1 VFFLRGSI
9 AMQKL
14 LRAPTR
20 VVHSRVYDSTVWERW
35 KPRGDDIVIGTYAK
49 VGTTWTQRIVCL
61 LVFQSDEPRPLHE
74 VSPWFEMRPLGPPMD
89 LRFELAEAQT
99 HRRFLKTHLPYDSLP
114 VYEGVKFIHVA
125 RDGRD
130 AALSFHN
137 HLFNFTQA
145 MKDGFD
151 AASLAD
157 PKFQDRHPPVPEDPA
172 AYFRQWLAT
181 DGDGQGDAGAGFFH
195 MENSYWAARHDP
207 NMLMVHYADLKADR
221 EGEMRRI
228 ADFLGIVIPESV
240 WPSLVAAAGFEEMK
254 REAKAAGGLDF
265 AFAKGADTFFNK
277 GTNGRWQGV
286 FKAED
291 LAAYDARVKRA
302 FAPELAH
309 WLEHGRLG

>member
-1 VFFLRGSI
+1 
-9 AMQKL
+9 MPNL

-35 KPRGDDIVIGTYAK
+35 KPRSDDIIIGTYAK
-49 VGTTWTQRIVCL
+49 VGTTWTQRIVCM
-61 LVFQSDEPRPLHE
+61 LVFGTAEAKSLHE
-74 VSPWFEMRPLGPPMD
+74 VSPWFERGLGPPMD
-89 LRFELAEAQT
+89 LRLQAAEAQT
-99 HRRFLKTHLPYDSLP
+99 HRRFLKTHLPYDALP
-114 VYEGVKFIHVA
+114 IYEGVKVIHVA

-145 MKDGFD
+145 RKDDFD
-151 AASLAD
+151 RLSLAD
-157 PKFQDRHPPVPEDPA
+157 PKFGDRYPPTPEDPA
-172 AYFRQWLAT
+172 AYFHQWLMS

-207 NMLMVHYADLKADR
+207 NVLMVHYADLKADR

-228 ADFLGIVIPESV
+228 ADFLGITVPESV
-240 WPSLVAAAGFEEMK
+240 WPSLV
-254 REAKAAGGLDF
+254 KAAGLDEMRQEARALGGMEF
-265 AFAKGADTFFNK
+265 AFKGGADTFFNK

-286 FKAED
+286 FKPED
-291 LAAYDARVKRA
+291 LAAYDARVKRE
-302 FAPELAH
+302 FEPELAR